1 MLQTLK
7 RAVKHTML
15 AWSGRFSHLKVAV
28 KASKR
33 WYGNVYGGFYACPDV
48 LNSGSI
54 VYSVGIGED
63 TSFDEAI
70 IAHHGCQVHGFDPT
84 PKAMA
89 WLESRS
95 DLPAAFAFHRYGL
108 GAQTEMATFYL
119 PKISDHVS
127 GSFVAQSNVDQGRA
141 ITVQLKSLPDIAR
154 ELGHDRIDVF
164 KMDIEGGEY
173 AVLDSILSS
182 PVWIGQLLL
191 EFHERFFDDGRART
205 EAVIEKLRRQGFEI
219 FAMSSNFEE
228 ISFINTR
235 LLGGTQ

>member
-7 RAVKHTML
+7 RAVKHTLL
-15 AWSGRFSHLKVAV
+15 AWSGRFSHLRVAV
-28 KASKR
+28 KANKH
-33 WYGNVYGGFYACPDV
+33 WYGNVYGGFYACPDF

-54 VYSVGIGED
+54 IYSVGIGED
-63 TSFDEAI
+63 ASFDEAV
-70 IAHHGCQVHGFDPT
+70 IARHGCQVHGFDPT
-84 PKAMA
+84 PKVIA
-89 WLESRS
+89 WVKSHF
-95 DLPAAFAFHRYGL
+95 DLPASFVFHPYGL
-108 GAQTEMATFYL
+108 GAQTEIATFYL
-119 PKISDHVS
+119 PKITDHVS
-127 GSFVAQSNVDQGRA
+127 GSFVAQTNVDQGRA
-141 ITVQLKSLPDIAR
+141 ITVQLKSLADIAR

-173 AVLDSILSS
+173 AALDSILAS

-228 ISFINTR
+228 ISFINTH
-235 LLGGTQ
+235 LLGKAQ

>member
-1 MLQTLK
+1 MLQSLK
-7 RAVKHTML
+7 KIVRRVVLTA
-15 AWSGRFSHLKVAV
+15 SGRFSHLKVAV
-28 KASKR
+28 KANKR
-33 WYGNVYGGFYACPDV
+33 WYGNVYGGFYACPDF
-48 LNSGSI
+48 LDSGSV

-63 TSFDEAI
+63 TSFDESI

-84 PKAMA
+84 PKAIA

-95 DLPAAFAFHRYGL
+95 DVPANFAFHPYGL

-119 PKISDHVS
+119 PKVTDHVS

-141 ITVQLKSLPDIAR
+141 ITVPLKSLADIAR

-173 AVLDSILSS
+173 AALDSILFS

-235 LLGGTQ
+235 LLGRTP